1 MGRVRAHFCCYRHH
15 RLCVWPVTWQL
26 FLPDV
31 RVYSA
36 NGVITKQT
44 EAEYDLMR
52 VVFKSN

>member
-1 MGRVRAHFCCYRHH
+1 
-15 RLCVWPVTWQL
+15 
-26 FLPDV
+26 LPDV